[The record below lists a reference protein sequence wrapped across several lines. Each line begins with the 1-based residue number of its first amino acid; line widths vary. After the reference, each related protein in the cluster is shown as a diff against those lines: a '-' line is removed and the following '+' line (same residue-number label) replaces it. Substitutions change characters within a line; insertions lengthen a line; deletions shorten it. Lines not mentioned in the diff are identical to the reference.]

1 MIEVEFN
8 IELIIDKYKLFGEIW
23 FIIVYDIL
31 EVINFNVIE
40 IYDQKIIEI
49 VWKFLVDI
57 DGNGVYDSFDV
68 YGIFLWSLK
77 LS

>member
-40 IYDQKIIEI
+40 IYD
-49 VWKFLVDI
+49 
-57 DGNGVYDSFDV
+57 
-68 YGIFLWSLK
+68 
-77 LS
+77 